1 MSKEESNIIIYNS
14 IDGRASVVLYA
25 RDGSVWMN
33 QNQLAELFDTSKQ
46 GIGQHVAN
54 ILNERELE
62 TNQVVKNFF
71 TTAADGKQYNVTF
84 YSLDMILAIGFR
96 VRSKRG
102 TQFRIWAN
110 QHLKEYLVKGF
121 TMDDERLKNPDG
133 RPDYFDELLE
143 RVREIRASEKR
154 FYQKVR
160 DLLALSSDYDA
171 TDKATQM
178 FFAETQN
185 KLLYA
190 VTGQTAAEIIVS
202 RADASQPNMALTSWK
217 GSVVRKQD
225 IFIAKNYL
233 QHNEID
239 TLNRLTTLFLDTA
252 ELRVRER
259 KDLTLRYW
267 RETVDSLLNF
277 QNKAVLQGAG
287 SVSNKQMEEHVA
299 AIYEQFNARR
309 KALAAAEAD
318 EQDRKVLNASDDETL
333 VALQKEVQGRKK

>member
-1 MSKEESNIIIYNS
+1 
-14 IDGRASVVLYA
+14 
-25 RDGSVWMN
+25 
-33 QNQLAELFDTSKQ
+33 
-46 GIGQHVAN
+46 
-54 ILNERELE
+54 
-62 TNQVVKNFF
+62 
-71 TTAADGKQYNVTF
+71 
-84 YSLDMILAIGFR
+84 
-96 VRSKRG
+96 
-102 TQFRIWAN
+102 
-110 QHLKEYLVKGF
+110 
-121 TMDDERLKNPDG
+121 
-133 RPDYFDELLE
+133 
-143 RVREIRASEKR
+143 
-154 FYQKVR
+154 
-160 DLLALSSDYDA
+160 
-171 TDKATQM
+171 
-178 FFAETQN
+178 
-185 KLLYA
+185 
-190 VTGQTAAEIIVS
+190 
-202 RADASQPNMALTSWK
+202 MALTSWK

-287 SVSNKQMEEHVA
+287 SVRNKQMEEHVA